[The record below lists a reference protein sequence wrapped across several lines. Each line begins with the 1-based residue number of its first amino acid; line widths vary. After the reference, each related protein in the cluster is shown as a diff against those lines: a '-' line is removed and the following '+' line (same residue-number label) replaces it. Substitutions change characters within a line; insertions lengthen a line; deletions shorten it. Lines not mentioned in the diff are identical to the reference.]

1 MTTTSERLLPKQLIV
16 VAHTPSSNTLRL
28 ITELIKKCQRFITE
42 QQLENVQI
50 RRLEALKAEPDDILN
65 AEAVLLFTPENLGY
79 MSGGMKDFFDRCY
92 YPVLEEKQGMPVAAI
107 IRAGHDGTGTQ
118 RGLETITTGLK
129 WRWVQ
134 PPLICHGDWQEDFID
149 QSVELASGMLYA
161 LSEGI
166 I

>member
-1 MTTTSERLLPKQLIV
+1 MTTSSKHLLL
-16 VAHTPSSNTLRL
+16 VAHVPSENTQRL
-28 ITELIKKCQRFITE
+28 ISEVVSQCRAFITE
-42 QQLENVQI
+42 QQLPNVEIHHKQ
-50 RRLEALKAEPDDILN
+50 ALQAQPQDVLD

-92 YPVLEEKQGMPVAAI
+92 YPVLEEKQGTPVAAI
-107 IRAGHDGTGTQ
+107 IRAGHDGTGTR

-129 WRWVQ
+129 WRWVH
-134 PPLICHGDWQEDFID
+134 PPLICQGAWQEGFID